1 MSYFIQKDPNY
12 NVNTNRLLN
21 ETENLN
27 SKVEQYRKTLLLGF
41 PSSRNDSINMTMF
54 KTGGIY
60 NPNPNIQINS
70 LNSLSKEFVSMSKKP
85 EDLIQEIS
93 NNFPVKNSYNN
104 INDIYIN
111 NLKQS
116 YEKHINDLYSNF
128 KLCLCKLEEI
138 SENYNNQGG
147 KIDTNTIKNIIND
160 NLFYERENQIEG
172 FIEEISELKAQKE
185 NEKNELIKSQLNNV
199 EENYKRELQKNKEEN
214 DKIVSNLREENSKQQ
229 ENIIQCN
236 EELNYLKSDNEE
248 TKNEMDRLQK
258 IISVLEIDLNTS
270 ENKLK
275 EKTQEYEDLKIKF
288 SDLQT
293 QYFDASLKYKKY
305 LEENKSLQ
313 GIVDHYE
320 KERKEMLEKYSSIN
334 FDESTNLKV
343 SSFEKNLK
351 EQIENSQKKINEY
364 KIINL
369 NLEKELKETKEKLQ
383 LNQKNFNSTIND
395 MQDKVK
401 LLSSEW
407 EKKLKKEQNDYET
420 VIIGLEE
427 KNKNQLDLI
436 YKEHQNEIEL
446 KNKEI
451 EKLKGR
457 DELLKNF
464 EKEYIKI
471 SEHENK
477 INEIINQYKNKYQKE
492 FEEKK
497 NLFEEDYKSKL
508 SKIDNEKKV
517 EYDFLTENIKSNLI
531 KVEKENVDLKNK
543 INKNENKINNLS
555 LKNEELLNQVS
566 KLTLESKSKDI
577 ELQKYQN
584 ELKYKEIDVN
594 TSLEEKS
601 KLLSEIKSL
610 KEKNNISDFENN
622 FQKEKD
628 NNMNLK
634 SQINVLV
641 LTNKELEKK
650 IQYQNEL
657 LDSQRNMITYFN
669 MNKQKLISTISYL
682 KNELSSIKQDYNK
695 NKIQLQNKNKETFEK
710 IIELIRNYEKNKNNG
725 LKEIEKKFEKHL
737 TEQLR
742 INGKLERENKVLQE
756 NKNKTNLNIN
766 DLKFKIS
773 ELENELKNYKNISER
788 KNTNIENKQN
798 EIDNLKGA
806 NRELTKK
813 LNNSVSETLLK
824 MNKLKKKYQSEIFT
838 LKTELNN
845 LKQIYLSDIQY
856 IKSQN
861 QDELYKSKLNI
872 SLNDNNEL
880 KENIQ
885 KLQNKMKALIMENE
899 SKIEQI
905 DTMKMEYNK
914 IIMIKDKKIKNL
926 QNIVNQ
932 SLNSY
937 NNGINSIKIAKKLN
951 NDVKQLMEKAK
962 NNDTTLLT
970 SNNFSEE

>member
-27 SKVEQYRKTLLLGF
+27 SKVEQYRKALSLGF
-41 PSSRNDSINMTMF
+41 PSSRNDSINLTMY
-54 KTGGIY
+54 KGGGIY

-70 LNSLSKEFVSMSKKP
+70 LNSLSKEFISMSKKP

-93 NNFPVKNSYNN
+93 NNFPVKNSCNN
-104 INDIYIN
+104 SNDIYIN

-116 YEKHINDLYSNF
+116 YERHINDLYSNF
-128 KLCLCKLEEI
+128 KICLSKLEEI

-147 KIDTNTIKNIIND
+147 KKIDLNTIKNIVND
-160 NLFYERENQIEG
+160 NLFYERENQIEN

-185 NEKNELIKSQLNNV
+185 KEKNELIQNQINNV
-199 EENYKRELQKNKEEN
+199 QRNYEIELQKSKEEN
-214 DKIVSNLREENSKQQ
+214 EKLVLNLKEENSKQQ
-229 ENIIQCN
+229 ENIIQCK
-236 EELNYLKSDNEE
+236 EELNFLKTDNEE

-275 EKTQEYEDLKIKF
+275 EKTQEFEDLKIKF

-313 GIVDHYE
+313 SIIEHYE
-320 KERKEMLEKYSSIN
+320 KERKEMLEKYSSFN
-334 FDESTNLKV
+334 NDDSTNIKV
-343 SSFEKNLK
+343 NSFEKNLK
-351 EQIENSQKKINEY
+351 EQIENEQKKIKEL
-364 KIINL
+364 KIINE
-369 NLEKELKETKEKLQ
+369 NLEKELKETKDKLQ

-401 LLSSEW
+401 LLSNEW

-427 KNKNQLDLI
+427 KNKNQLDLM

-446 KNKEI
+446 KNNEI
-451 EKLKGR
+451 EKLKSR

-464 EKEYIKI
+464 EKEYIRI
-471 SEHENK
+471 TEHENK
-477 INEIINQYKNKYQKE
+477 ISEIINQYKNKYQKE

-497 NLFEEDYKSKL
+497 NSFEEEYKSKL
-508 SKIDNEKKV
+508 NKIDNEKKV
-517 EYDFLTENIKSNLI
+517 EYDFLTENIKNNLI
-531 KVEKENVDLKNK
+531 KAEKENSDLKNK
-543 INKNENKINNLS
+543 INQKENQINDLI
-555 LKNEELLNQVS
+555 LKNEELINQVS

-584 ELKYKEIDVN
+584 ELKYKEIDVS
-594 TSLEEKS
+594 TSLEEKN
-601 KLLSEIKSL
+601 KLLSQIKSL
-610 KEKNNISDFENN
+610 KEKNIINDYEINY
-622 FQKEKD
+622 QKEKD
-628 NNMNLK
+628 NSLMFKN
-634 SQINVLV
+634 QINNLV
-641 LTNKELEKK
+641 LTNKELENK
-650 IQYQNEL
+650 IQNQNEL
-657 LDSQRNMITYFN
+657 LDSQRNMIIYFN
-669 MNKQKLISTISYL
+669 MNKQKLTSNISFL
-682 KNELSSIKQDYNK
+682 KNELSLIKQDYNK
-695 NKIQLQNKNKETFEK
+695 NKIQLQNKNKE
-710 IIELIRNYEKNKNNG
+710 IIEQIFDAIKTFEKNKNNQ

-737 TEQLR
+737 TEQFRL
-742 INGKLERENKVLQE
+742 NGKLERENKNLQE
-756 NKNKTNLNIN
+756 NKNKTSLLIN
-766 DLKFKIS
+766 DLQFKIS
-773 ELENELKNYKNISER
+773 ELENELKNYKNLSEI
-788 KNTNIENKQN
+788 KNNNIESKQN
-798 EIDNLKGA
+798 EIDSLK
-806 NRELTKK
+806 RENKELIKK
-813 LNNSVSETLLK
+813 LNNAVSQSLLRL
-824 MNKLKKKYQSEIFT
+824 NKLKKQYQSKIFS

-845 LKQIYLSDIQY
+845 LKQIYISDIQI
-856 IKSQN
+856 IKVQT
-861 QDELYKSKLNI
+861 QDELYKSKLNL

-885 KLQNKMKALIMENE
+885 KLQNKMKTLIMEND
-899 SKIEQI
+899 SKKEQI
-905 DTMKMEYNK
+905 DTMKMEFNK
-914 IIMIKDKKIKNL
+914 IILVKDKKIKNL

-937 NNGINSIKIAKKLN
+937 NNGMHSIKIAKKLN

-962 NNDTTLLT
+962 NNDITLT